1 MWGMLKRSS
10 SWGFTLLALTKT
22 KENSMK
28 EEQRSAEADIQSK
41 KNQERVERLGSGK
54 ISRLMLEFAI
64 PSIIGLVVNGLYN
77 IIDSI
82 FLGHAMATIGQAT
95 ATVAMPI
102 MIFSMAISML
112 IGQGGNAL
120 TALRLGEGKRDEAEK
135 VMGNT
140 FTLTI
145 IASIVCTVGVWLFMD
160 PVLTLSGATDE
171 TWDTSHAFLGIIA
184 GGFIFQFFGMGFNN
198 FIRTAGDPNRALY
211 TMVTGT
217 IICIVLNYLFVM
229 VLGWG
234 VVGSAWATVI
244 GQSVS
249 AILVFWYF
257 VFSKKAPFKLR
268 IFQLRLKTRLITTI
282 LALGS
287 ASFVLQIANAIIN
300 VIVNQQLGY
309 YGAMSAITSDGALAA
324 IGVVGR
330 IAMFTFFPLLGVA
343 IAAQPIFGFNYGAK
357 NYQRVK
363 DTFKVAMIWV
373 MAIGISFWILVHL
386 FPRQIVNI
394 FGIEPFLLDFTVK
407 ALQVQLFLIPL
418 MGLQIIASH
427 YFQSSGQPFKSM
439 FLSLTRQLLYLIPL
453 IFAMPYVITSFGPDF
468 IPLDGIY
475 YAYPIADA
483 LSVVTAVVFLFF
495 EFRKLDAKIEVE
507 DALRAG
513 DQAVDKRLS

>member
-1 MWGMLKRSS
+1 
-10 SWGFTLLALTKT
+10 
-22 KENSMK
+22 
-28 EEQRSAEADIQSK
+28 
-41 KNQERVERLGSGK
+41 
-54 ISRLMLEFAI
+54 
-64 PSIIGLVVNGLYN
+64 
-77 IIDSI
+77 
-82 FLGHAMATIGQAT
+82 
-95 ATVAMPI
+95 
-102 MIFSMAISML
+102 
-112 IGQGGNAL
+112 
-120 TALRLGEGKRDEAEK
+120 
-135 VMGNT
+135 
-140 FTLTI
+140 
-145 IASIVCTVGVWLFMD
+145 
-160 PVLTLSGATDE
+160 
-171 TWDTSHAFLGIIA
+171 
-184 GGFIFQFFGMGFNN
+184 
-198 FIRTAGDPNRALY
+198 
-211 TMVTGT
+211 
-217 IICIVLNYLFVM
+217 
-229 VLGWG
+229 
-234 VVGSAWATVI
+234 
-244 GQSVS
+244 
-249 AILVFWYF
+249 
-257 VFSKKAPFKLR
+257 
-268 IFQLRLKTRLITTI
+268 
-282 LALGS
+282 
-287 ASFVLQIANAIIN
+287 
-300 VIVNQQLGY
+300 
-309 YGAMSAITSDGALAA
+309 
-324 IGVVGR
+324 
-330 IAMFTFFPLLGVA
+330 MFTFFPLLGVA